1 MKFARKLNKPAAVRY
16 FLVPALSTIAA
27 LVAGAVHAQQA
38 PATAAK
44 AEATDKLETITV
56 TATKRSEP
64 LQSVPI
70 AISVISGEALEQAN
84 LNTLGAITS
93 QAPTVNFRANASN
106 KDTSLFIRGVGTI
119 STSPGVEPTVST
131 VIDGV
136 VFARPGQATLDLME
150 VDRIEVL
157 RGPQGTLF
165 GKNASAGVI
174 NIVSKPIAAGT
185 ERFVDV
191 SYFQKSEKR
200 LRTGISGE
208 LSPGVLGSVAA
219 LIGQYDGNIDNIFLG
234 QKVGGYDRKG
244 VRGKLEFS
252 ASKDVKATIIADY
265 SKADDTGSRGP
276 FVRATG
282 VIPAALS
289 PIVPGP
295 ENRSVSTDVKERVE
309 DKNSGLSAQV
319 DWGLGGTTL
328 TSITAWREWKNIQ
341 FQDIDSTAT
350 VNNQIAAL
358 GDRGQLKSEQISQEL
373 RLASPTGTFFEYVG
387 GVFYM
392 RTETN
397 EVYRRDV
404 RRCNGTL
411 PNLPSGITP
420 CAALLFD
427 NGVATYGTLGKS
439 GSLFGE
445 SKLNFSQNL
454 RGIFGLRYTTDDLS
468 YYHGRVSTAAVQ
480 IPGVRV
486 TRANTTGS
494 TSQNGVSG
502 RIGPQ
507 FDLSKDA
514 TIYATYS
521 KGYKGPAYNA
531 FFNMSA
537 IDDLA
542 LAPEKSTGYEIGLKS
557 TLLDNRLRLNL
568 AAFDTEYSG
577 YQANFPDNVGGTIVT
592 RFINAGDV
600 STKGFEADFEAK
612 LSRQFTLAGAV
623 ANTRARIDRFNCPVG
638 ATCPNLNGAPLP
650 SAPDWKVNVRANYKI
665 DVGNGLRLDLATDY
679 SWQSEVQYDLS
690 IATNTIQPSYGIVNM
705 SVALSSPAAGW
716 RVALLGKNLGDR
728 SYAAFLGAGANTQR
742 SVPRDDQR
750 YFGINARLD
759 F

>member
-219 LIGQYDGNIDNIFLG
+219 LIGQYDGNIENIFLG
-234 QKVGGYDRKG
+234 EKVGGYDRKG

-252 ASKDVKATIIADY
+252 AVKDVKATIIADY

-282 VIPAALS
+282 VIPAALG

-319 DWGLGGTTL
+319 DWGLGGATL

-373 RLASPTGTFFEYVG
+373 RLASLTGTFFEYVG

-650 SAPDWKVNVRANYKI
+650 SAPDWKVNVRANYKM

-705 SVALSSPAAGW
+705 SVALSSPSAGW

-750 YFGINARLD
+750 YFGISARLD

>member
-1 MKFARKLNKPAAVRY
+1 MKFARKLNKPAVVRY

-454 RGIFGLRYTTDDLS
+454 RGIFGLRYTT
-468 YYHGRVSTAAVQ
+468 
-480 IPGVRV
+480 
-486 TRANTTGS
+486 
-494 TSQNGVSG
+494 
-502 RIGPQ
+502 
-507 FDLSKDA
+507 
-514 TIYATYS
+514 
-521 KGYKGPAYNA
+521 
-531 FFNMSA
+531 
-537 IDDLA
+537 
-542 LAPEKSTGYEIGLKS
+542 
-557 TLLDNRLRLNL
+557 
-568 AAFDTEYSG
+568 
-577 YQANFPDNVGGTIVT
+577 
-592 RFINAGDV
+592 
-600 STKGFEADFEAK
+600 
-612 LSRQFTLAGAV
+612 
-623 ANTRARIDRFNCPVG
+623 
-638 ATCPNLNGAPLP
+638 
-650 SAPDWKVNVRANYKI
+650 
-665 DVGNGLRLDLATDY
+665 
-679 SWQSEVQYDLS
+679 
-690 IATNTIQPSYGIVNM
+690 
-705 SVALSSPAAGW
+705 
-716 RVALLGKNLGDR
+716 
-728 SYAAFLGAGANTQR
+728 
-742 SVPRDDQR
+742 
-750 YFGINARLD
+750 
-759 F
+759 

>member
-1 MKFARKLNKPAAVRY
+1 MKQARKLNKSIGVRHLLLPAM
-16 FLVPALSTIAA
+16 STIAA
-27 LVAGAVHAQQA
+27 LVAGLAHAQQT
-38 PATAAK
+38 PSTAK
-44 AEATDKLETITV
+44 PEASDKLETITV

-70 AISVISGEALEQAN
+70 AISVISGDSLEQAN

-119 STSPGVEPTVST
+119 STSPGVEPTVAT
-131 VIDGV
+131 VVDGV
-136 VFARPGQATLDLME
+136 VYARPGQATLDLME

-174 NIVSKPIAAGT
+174 NIVSKAISPGT

-191 SYFQKSEKR
+191 SYYQKKETR

-208 LSPGVLGSVAA
+208 LSAGVLGSAA
-219 LIGQYDGNIDNIFLG
+219 VLFGKYDGNIDNITIG
-234 QKVGGYDRKG
+234 EKVGGYDRKG
-244 VRGKLEFS
+244 ARGKLEFT
-252 ASKDVKATIIADY
+252 ANKDVKATFIADY
-265 SKADDTGSRGP
+265 SEAKDTGSRGP

-282 VIPAALS
+282 LIPASLS

-295 ENRSVSTDVKERVE
+295 ENRSVASDVKERVE
-309 DKNSGLSAQV
+309 DKNAGLSGQV
-319 DWGLGGTTL
+319 DWALGGATL

-341 FQDIDSTAT
+341 FQDIDGTGPVYS
-350 VNNQIAAL
+350 QIARL
-358 GDRGQLKSEQISQEL
+358 SDRGQLKSEQLSQEL
-373 RLASPTGTFFEYVG
+373 RLASETGKFFEYVG
-387 GVFYM
+387 GLFYM
-392 RTETN
+392 RTKTD

-404 RRCNGTL
+404 TRCATNAA
-411 PNLPSGITP
+411 NLASGLTP
-420 CAALLFD
+420 CATLLLD

-445 SKLNFSQNL
+445 SKFHFSPTL

-468 YYHGRVSTAAVQ
+468 YYHGRVSTAAAQ

-486 TRANTTGS
+486 TRLNTTGS

-507 FDLSKDA
+507 LDLSKDV
-514 TIYATYS
+514 TVYATYS
-521 KGYKGPAYNA
+521 KGYKGPAFNA

-537 IDDLA
+537 IDDFA
-542 LAPEKSTGYEIGLKS
+542 LAPEKSKGYEIGLKS
-557 TLLDNRLRLNL
+557 TLLDNRVRLNL
-568 AAFDTEYSG
+568 AAFDTKYSG
-577 YQANFPDNVGGTIVT
+577 YQANFPDLVGGTVVT

-612 LSRQFTLAGAV
+612 LSKQFTLAGAV
-623 ANTRARIDRFNCPVG
+623 ANTRARIDRFNCPIG

-650 SAPDWKVNVRANYKI
+650 SAPNWKANVRANYKM
-665 DVGNGLRLDLATDY
+665 DVGNGMKLDLGTDY

-690 IATNTIQPSYGIVNM
+690 ISTNTIQPSYGIVNM
-705 SVALSSPAAGW
+705 SIALSSPAAGW

-728 SYAAFLGAGANTQR
+728 SYAAFLAAGANTQR